1 MTTTASETARQ
12 RGEGTA
18 SAYKRRLDALRG
30 WVGCATLIGCA
41 PAYSF
46 AFTSFYHAKETAL
59 YGGLALAALLVLARG
74 RFEWTG
80 VRFFAPLWLSAAL
93 SLAVHAGLGASVVP
107 AAVAEETARIAMLLL
122 APALFCDLLRSARWR
137 RRFRRSLLASVV
149 IVAGAALWQYVL
161 PGDGWFPEFAG
172 NTQAVYSVMAN
183 QDALGVYMA
192 LGASMLTYAAGQ
204 RRRTAPV
211 CLAMLAV
218 VLVVLLLSESRGAW
232 LAALAGM
239 LVALARTRR
248 RTQTFALLLLAAVL
262 ASPMAYLARHDLA
275 ERVSGLV
282 QLNDTGVRARLWF
295 WDGATRM
302 IRDHPA
308 IGVGLGGYAYHSP
321 KYQGDALHA
330 PGGERRYH
338 NELDTLYAH
347 NEPLQLAAETGIA
360 GSLLAAWMLLR
371 LLRRTGVRAAEPAV
385 LTALAIASLTYFPL
399 HGAPFAL
406 WGGLAA
412 MTIGGVHRRRRPN
425 KQRWSAGLLLPVATW
440 AIAAFLAW
448 AVLWPSVLLA
458 RADTAARTGEPSL
471 ERYAEAVRHPWPHPW
486 AHRNFGVALS
496 KAEYY
501 EEAADQFRE
510 ALRGLDSGSVHLAL
524 GALAEWHG
532 DTDEAARRLREAVH
546 RIPGD
551 ADAWRR
557 LIRVTPAASRPA
569 LLEEASGWLDAETL
583 AAIRDAHTTE

>member
-12 RGEGTA
+12 RGEDAT
-18 SAYKRRLDALRG
+18 SAYVRRLDAARG
-30 WVGCATLIGCA
+30 WVGCATLLVCA

-80 VRFFAPLWLSAAL
+80 VRFFAPLWLLVAF

-107 AAVAEETARIAMLLL
+107 AAVVEETGRIAMLLL
-122 APALFCDLLRSARWR
+122 APALFCDLLRAARWR
-137 RRFRRSLLASVV
+137 RRFRRSLLASVL
-149 IVAGAALWQYVL
+149 IVAGAAIWQYAR
-161 PGDGWFPEFAG
+161 PGDGWFPEFPG

-192 LGASMLTYAAGQ
+192 LGASLLTYAAGQ

-211 CLAMLAV
+211 YLAILAV

-248 RTQTFALLLLAAVL
+248 RAHTLALLLLAAALV
-262 ASPMAYLARHDLA
+262 SPMAYLARHDLA
-275 ERVSGLV
+275 ERVSGLAR
-282 QLNDTGVRARLWF
+282 LSDTGVRARLWF

-308 IGVGLGGYAYHSP
+308 IGVGRGGYAHHSP

-330 PGGERRYH
+330 PGGERHYH

-360 GSLLAAWMLLR
+360 GCLLAAWMLLR
-371 LLRRTGVRAAEPAV
+371 LLRHMGVSAAEPAV
-385 LTALAIASLTYFPL
+385 LTALGVASLTYFPL

-412 MTIGGVHRRRRPN
+412 MTIGGMDRRRRPN
-425 KQRWSAGLLLPVATW
+425 KRRWNAGLLLPVATW

-458 RADTAARTGEPSL
+458 RADTAARTGAPPL
-471 ERYAEAVRHPWPHPW
+471 ELYAETVRHPWPHPW

-496 KAEYY
+496 KAGYY

-546 RIPGD
+546 RVPGS

-557 LIRVTPAASRPA
+557 LIRVSPAGSRPA
-569 LLEEASGWLDAETL
+569 LLEAASKWLDPETL
-583 AAIRDAHTTE
+583 AAIRDGHATE

>member
-12 RGEGTA
+12 RGATTE
-18 SAYKRRLDALRG
+18 SAYERRLDVARG
-30 WVGCATLIGCA
+30 WVGCATLLVCA

-46 AFTSFYHAKETAL
+46 AFSSFYHAKEAAL

-80 VRFFAPLWLSAAL
+80 VRFFAPLWLLAAL
-93 SLAVHAGLGASVVP
+93 SLAAHAGLGASVVP
-107 AAVAEETARIAMLLL
+107 AAVAEEAARIAMLLL
-122 APALFCDLLRSARWR
+122 APALFCDLLRTARWR
-137 RRFRRSLLASVV
+137 RRFRRSLLASVL
-149 IVAGAALWQYVL
+149 IVAGAALWQYAR
-161 PGDGWFPEFAG
+161 PGDGWFPEFPG

-183 QDALGVYMA
+183 QDALGLYMA
-192 LGASMLTYAAGQ
+192 LGASLLAYAAGQ
-204 RRRTAPV
+204 RRRSAPV
-211 CLAMLAV
+211 HLAMLAV

-295 WDGATRM
+295 WDGAIRM

-308 IGVGLGGYAYHSP
+308 IGVGLGAYAYHSP
-321 KYQGDALHA
+321 KCQGDALHA
-330 PGGERRYH
+330 PGGERCYH

-371 LLRRTGVRAAEPAV
+371 LLRRMGVRAAEPAV

-458 RADTAARTGEPSL
+458 RADTAARTGEPAL
-471 ERYAEAVRHPWPHPW
+471 ELYAETVRHPWPHPW

-496 KAEYY
+496 RAGYY

-557 LIRVTPAASRPA
+557 LIRVAPAASRPA
-569 LLEEASGWLDAETL
+569 LLEEASRWLDAETL
-583 AAIRDAHTTE
+583 AAIRDAHATE